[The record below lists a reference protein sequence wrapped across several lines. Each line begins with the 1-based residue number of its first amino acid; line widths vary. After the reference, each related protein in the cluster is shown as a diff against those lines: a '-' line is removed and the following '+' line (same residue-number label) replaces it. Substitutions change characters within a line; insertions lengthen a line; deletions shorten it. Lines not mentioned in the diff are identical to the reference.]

1 MKSRKWA
8 KLLCLVIAGVVITGC
23 SVRQEPKDKL
33 RDLEFSVLDE
43 KDIPAPLMEVIQK
56 NLKTE
61 MKLSYQKDG
70 ELYLA
75 RGFGEQETGGYS
87 IAVTQVYL
95 AEDGIH
101 GKFQLIG
108 PDRGEK
114 LTETPSYPY
123 VVIQMEDLGKSIHFE

>member
-1 MKSRKWA
+1 MKCKKWS
-8 KLLCLVIAGVVITGC
+8 KLLCLIITGIVVTGC
-23 SVRQEPKDKL
+23 AGKTQPKDKL

-43 KDIPAPLMEVIQK
+43 KDIPEPLMEVIQK

-75 RGFGEQETGGYS
+75 RGFGEQPTGGYS
-87 IAVTQVYL
+87 IAISQVYL

-108 PDRGEK
+108 PEHGEK

-123 VVIQMEDLGKSIHFE
+123 VVIQMEDLEESIHFE